1 MKKFTDVVDFVGG
14 KPVLFEGTKPYVS
27 TGALK
32 NTTISREDIELV
44 EFINRPSRADL
55 EVKKGDI
62 LFAKMAF
69 TDKRILIDNDTSNY
83 IYSTGFFAVRAKP
96 NIITTECLYYLLNSK
111 TFKDQKDANST
122 GATQKAI
129 TNSGLK
135 KIYLRIPNYNNQ
147 KEIAEI
153 LSNIEKIISFKERQL
168 KEYDQLIKS
177 RFVEMFGDPI
187 KNEKKWNVNTL
198 NVVCD
203 VRDGTHD
210 SPKYVDEGYPFI
222 TSKNI
227 TNNGIDFSTAQF
239 INENDYLKINQRSR
253 VDNGDILM
261 PMIGT
266 VGGAIIVK
274 KDRDFAIKNVALI
287 KFNTKKVLNEFI
299 KHILNSDAMNFHFD
313 DLKKGGTQKFIGLK
327 TIRNLRIITPSIE
340 LQSDFAKFVQQVD
353 KLKFKLQKSVDEA
366 QLLFDS
372 LLQKY
377 FG

>member
-1 MKKFTDVVDFVGG
+1 MKVKEICEYGIKSKVKAGEGLTEGKYKFFTSSAETNKFVNEYQFDKPGIIMGTGGNATLHYCDTPFSVSTDCV
-14 KPVLFEGTKPYVS
+14 VLFPKDKLITKYLYYFFRGNFHILENGFK
-27 TGALK
+27 GAGLK
-32 NTTISREDIELV
+32 HTSKKYINEIKIKKIPIQETQTKIIDVLDNIEDI
-44 EFINRPSRADL
+44 ITR
-55 EVKKGDI
+55 KKQQ
-62 LFAKMAF
+62 
-69 TDKRILIDNDTSNY
+69 
-83 IYSTGFFAVRAKP
+83 
-96 NIITTECLYYLLNSK
+96 LL
-111 TFKDQKDANST
+111 
-122 GATQKAI
+122 
-129 TNSGLK
+129 
-135 KIYLRIPNYNNQ
+135 
-147 KEIAEI
+147 
-153 LSNIEKIISFKERQL
+153 
-168 KEYDQLIKS
+168 EYDQLIKS

-372 LLQKY
+372 ILHKY